1 MSKQSVEVVLLKS
14 PHADLKHSCIFTG
27 VPVSK
32 TNGEHVIPNWM
43 RTAYDLH
50 QLPVEMGETLQFA
63 KVKEFRAPAE
73 SKANNDF
80 GKVEDK
86 VKNQEASLDELHL
99 WSKKVAVGMLWN
111 HWRLSANER
120 HPNAPAPFDE
130 RHLRFALQNF
140 QGEFELWRENRYV
153 RTGSTVILP
162 RDIEGIS
169 LAHAFGATVN
179 GGYSMTHDAIQPF
192 GYMAINYKTSLIVSS
207 FYDDKKLEEGGIRER
222 WEKSGLKAEKDFA
235 RVRAGLSAIF
245 AEHAAEAISEFAE
258 QDVVLDDLFKMIA
271 YQLGIVILDNKR
283 TYRVR
288 TPEDA

>member
-1 MSKQSVEVVLLKS
+1 MSKQSVEVVSLKS
-14 PHADLKHSCIFTG
+14 TQADLKHSCIFTG

-50 QLPVEMGETLQFA
+50 HLPVEMGETLQFA

-86 VKNQEASLDELHL
+86 VRNQGASLDELHL
-99 WSKKVAVGMLWN
+99 WSKKIAVGMLWN

-120 HPNAPAPFDE
+120 HPNAPSPFDE

-140 QGEFELWRENRYV
+140 QEEFKLWRENRYV

-179 GGYSMTHDAIQPF
+179 EGYSMTHDAIQPF
-192 GYMAINYKTSLIVSS
+192 GYMAISYKKSLIVSS
-207 FYDDKKLEEGGIRER
+207 FYDDKTLEEGGIRGQ
-222 WEKSGLKAEKDFA
+222 WEESGLKAEKEIA
-235 RVRAGLSAIF
+235 RIRAGLSTIF
-245 AEHAAEAISEFAE
+245 AEHATKAISEFAE
-258 QDVVLDDLFKMIA
+258 QEVAFDDLFKLIA
-271 YQLGIVILDNKR
+271 YQLGIVVLDDKR
-283 TYRVR
+283 SYRLR